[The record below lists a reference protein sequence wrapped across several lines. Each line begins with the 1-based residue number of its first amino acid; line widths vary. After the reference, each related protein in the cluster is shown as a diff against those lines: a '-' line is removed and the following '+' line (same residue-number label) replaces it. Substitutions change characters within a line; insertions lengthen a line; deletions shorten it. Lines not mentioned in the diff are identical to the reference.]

1 MVATSVPDP
10 AAQELWKKNWA
21 GQLSVSFAKFVP
33 VFYNA
38 INEALRP
45 LPSPFPSSPL
55 SLPPPPFPV
64 FYNATRKARPLL
76 TSFT

>member
-10 AAQELWKKNWA
+10 AAQALWKKNWA

-38 INEALRP
+38 INEAHPCLVV
-45 LPSPFPSSPL
+45 FVSSVITDKFACAA
-55 SLPPPPFPV
+55 SG
-64 FYNATRKARPLL
+64 TR
-76 TSFT
+76 S